1 MCLSALIRLIYWRM
15 RKTKYDCFMEERG
28 AEYLRRMA
36 EDGYSDKEIARDS
49 GISDATFKRWKAT
62 HKEFYDALKLGRAGA
77 DYAVID
83 ALYKK
88 ACGYSVKVNKT
99 YKLKRVD
106 YDPDTGKK
114 LREYEELCVG
124 EDENYIPA
132 DVRATSFWLKNRQP
146 DRWSDKPDG
155 TSAEAVCEVEIPDA
169 DMIGDYEDAE

>member
-1 MCLSALIRLIYWRM
+1 MK
-15 RKTKYDCFMEERG
+15 KTKYTVFMEEYG
-28 AEYLRRMA
+28 KEYLRRMA
-36 EDGYSDKEIARDS
+36 EEGYSDCEIAKS
-49 GISDATFKRWKAT
+49 ANISYMTFKKWRCM
-62 HKEFYDALKLGRAGA
+62 HSEFDEALKLGRYTS
-77 DYAVID
+77 DYNVVD

-146 DRWSDKPDG
+146 ERWSDKPDN
-155 TSAEAVCEVEIPDA
+155 SSVEEHGIVDIPIA
-169 DMIGDYEDAE
+169 DKIDEDKESDE

>member
-1 MCLSALIRLIYWRM
+1 MGKTRLD
-15 RKTKYDCFMEERG
+15 TFMEECG

-36 EDGYSDKEIARDS
+36 EEGYSDSEIAADIGVS
-49 GISDATFKRWKAT
+49 PSTFKKWKS
-62 HKEFYDALKLGRAGA
+62 KRRDIEDALRLGRYGA

-88 ACGYSVKVNKT
+88 ACGYSVTVNKT

-114 LREYEELCVG
+114 VREYEELCVG
-124 EDENYIPA
+124 ADENYIPA

-146 DRWSDKPDG
+146 SRWSDKPDTVSG
-155 TSAEAVCEVEIPDA
+155 EAASQVETPEAYKID
-169 DMIGDYEDAE
+169 EDREDDGI

>member
-1 MCLSALIRLIYWRM
+1 MIPLTLSEAVRAM
-15 RKTKYDCFMEERG
+15 RKTKYDSFMEEYG

-36 EDGYSDKEIARDS
+36 EEGYSDREIAES
-49 GISDATFKRWKAT
+49 AKISYATFKRWKGMHT
-62 HKEFYDALKLGRAGA
+62 EMDKALYLGRFGS

-114 LREYEELCVG
+114 IREYEELCVG
-124 EDENYIPA
+124 ADENYIPA
-132 DVRATSFWLKNRQP
+132 DVKASSFWLKNRQP
-146 DRWSDKPDG
+146 NRWSDKPE
-155 TSAEAVCEVEIPDA
+155 SLAQAEGEVDIPIA
-169 DMIGDYEDAE
+169 DKIGEDICDDE

>member
-1 MCLSALIRLIYWRM
+1 MRM
-15 RKTKYDCFMEERG
+15 GKRKYDLFMEECG

-36 EDGYSDKEIARDS
+36 EEGHSDREIAADI
-49 GISDATFKRWKAT
+49 GITYATFKKWKNA
-62 HKEFYDALKLGRAGA
+62 HKEIRDALSLGRFGA

-88 ACGYSVKVNKT
+88 ACGYSVTVNKT

-114 LREYEELCVG
+114 VREYEELCVG
-124 EDENYIPA
+124 ADENYIPA

-146 DRWSDKPDG
+146 SRWSDKPDC
-155 TSAEAVCEVEIPDA
+155 SSFDLPQEVEMPSA
-169 DMIGDYEDAE
+169 DKIDAEVDNEEL